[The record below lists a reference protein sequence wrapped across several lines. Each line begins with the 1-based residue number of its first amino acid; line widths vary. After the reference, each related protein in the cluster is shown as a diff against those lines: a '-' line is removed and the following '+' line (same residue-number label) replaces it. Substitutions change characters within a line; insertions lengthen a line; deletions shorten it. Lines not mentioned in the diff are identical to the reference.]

1 MNRDI
6 KTRKATEGDI
16 PFITATWAKS
26 AHRSQKSPTFR
37 DTVSALARKELEN
50 TWVAEIDNAIVG
62 YLIYKSRTN
71 VILYAYTPFALRR
84 HDICGTLMRDA
95 GVAFPTIYV
104 FLPPFTPDF
113 SRYVHNPI
121 GGFL

>member
-1 MNRDI
+1 MTRDV
-6 KTRKATEGDI
+6 KTRKATEDDI

-26 AHRSQKSPTFR
+26 AHKSQKSPTFR
-37 DTVSALARKELEN
+37 DTISALARKELGN
-50 TWVAEIDNAIVG
+50 TRVAEIDGAIVG
-62 YLIYKSRTN
+62 YLIYKPRTN

-84 HDICGTLMRDA
+84 HGICGTLMRDA

-104 FLPPFTPDF
+104 FRPPFAPDF

-121 GGFL
+121 GGYL